1 LNRNASLLR
10 DFQSEGSERS
20 MQLATALAQI
30 ADPDFLERVI
40 HLKSSLD
47 AWGGEA
53 YIAAERR
60 PLDPATGRICDH
72 NTPGREYATLGYI
85 THYGHRV
92 KGAIRGAVEEPDEP
106 LGVQPGEG
114 MPSQEPEPVQVEEPA
129 DLTEA
134 AELAEPAPAE

>member
-10 DFQSEGSERS
+10 DFQSEGSDRS

-60 PLDPATGRICDH
+60 PVDPATGRICDH

-92 KGAIRGAVEEPDEP
+92 KRAIHGAVEEPDEQ
-106 LGVQPGEG
+106 LGVEPRESV
-114 MPSQEPEPVQVEEPA
+114 PIPVQEPEEEPA
-129 DLTEA
+129 DLTEGP
-134 AELAEPAPAE
+134 ELAEPVPAE